1 MFFDRFVHGERTFQR
16 DAVRIVS
23 TRIPKVCGL
32 LVVIV
37 AALIVACG
45 RRYPLG
51 RLAARVVDANNHPVG
66 GVAADLYKL
75 TPAGHVYWRAARTSA
90 NGIAIFGGKDG
101 VIEGEYIVHVTL
113 MPWHMFAPGEKNDR
127 TVRVK
132 AGDDTVLSFRVVP
145 RLPGYSAPAPDSSR
159 TRPLRPTNSHA

>member
-1 MFFDRFVHGERTFQR
+1 ML
-16 DAVRIVS
+16 S
-23 TRIPKVCGL
+23 TRIPRACGFL
-32 LVVIV
+32 TMIV
-37 AALIVACG
+37 AALTLACG

-51 RLAARVVDANNHPVG
+51 RLAAQVVDANNHPVG

-101 VIEGEYIVHVTL
+101 VIDGEYIVHVTL

-132 AGDDTVLSFRVVP
+132 AGDDTVVSFRVVP
-145 RLPGYSAPAPDSSR
+145 RLPASSAPRPDSSQ
-159 TRPLRPTNSHA
+159 TRALRPAISHA